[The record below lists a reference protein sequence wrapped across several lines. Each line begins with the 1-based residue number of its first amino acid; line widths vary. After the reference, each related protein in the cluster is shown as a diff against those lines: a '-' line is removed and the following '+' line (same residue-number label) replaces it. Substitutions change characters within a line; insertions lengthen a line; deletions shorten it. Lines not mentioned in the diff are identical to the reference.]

1 MTFKRKIKQATVD
14 SGRDKPGNSKNIQS
28 KLGQAFGLKPKAT
41 KISREDM
48 LKEALEALSSSEEE
62 KEDSNLG
69 DWEDGFGDNMK
80 LHMMVVNKKNA
91 HKINLAK

>member
-1 MTFKRKIKQATVD
+1 M
-14 SGRDKPGNSKNIQS
+14 
-28 KLGQAFGLKPKAT
+28 FGIKPKQT

-48 LKEALEALSSSEEE
+48 LKEALDALSSSEEE
-62 KEDSNLG
+62 KEDSKLG
-69 DWEDGFGDNMK
+69 DFEDHFGDKMK